1 MKIFLVSRFD
11 NILKQSGTHSST
23 RLEEQ
28 DTNSKYKQRR
38 CKVCANKLHLNSIN
52 AVNQGAYWFYAD
64 SLVLKGSM
72 RNVYTTYAAVNPNN
86 VN

>member
-38 CKVCANKLHLNSIN
+38 CKVCANKTSFKFNKCSKPGR
-52 AVNQGAYWFYAD
+52 A
-64 SLVLKGSM
+64 LVLCRQSCFE
-72 RNVYTTYAAVNPNN
+72 RLHEERIYDVRSSQSQ
-86 VN
+86 